1 MFDIL
6 VVMTF
11 PFFSWLLKF
20 SLMEFNFK
28 PNMTWLSDLGLLIK
42 KSKEWGS
49 YVKVKQ
55 RKKKL
60 VAAALKYTPLSL

>member
-1 MFDIL
+1 
-6 VVMTF
+6 
-11 PFFSWLLKF
+11 
-20 SLMEFNFK
+20 MEFNFK

-42 KSKEWGS
+42 KKSKEWGS

-60 VAAALKYTPLSL
+60 IAAALQYTPLSL